1 MTFMRIA
8 FAIVL
13 SAIALTAPGCG
24 GGDGDFSGEPTMPDG
39 YKQFSG
45 NGVTF
50 AYPGDWEVRDDPD
63 AKGGPFVQILPPD
76 QSKTPYGIVQLSVTP
91 GAGDRFDS
99 LADQRR
105 VILRDVNEGKI
116 ESDDAVEIEGAE
128 KALRAV
134 VTTPPGQ
141 GNDPVEV
148 KADSLDVLRSNG
160 DLVVLTAAAP
170 QRGKPDLDPSAV
182 VESFRLAGS

>member
-1 MTFMRIA
+1 MRIA
-8 FAIVL
+8 VL
-13 SAIALTAPGCG
+13 SILVLVVAGCG
-24 GGDGDFSGEPTMPDG
+24 GRGDFSGEPTVPDG
-39 YKQFSG
+39 YERFSG
-45 NGVTF
+45 AGVTF
-50 AYPGDWEVRDDPD
+50 AYPRGWEVREETDED
-63 AKGGPFVQILPPD
+63 GGPFVQITPPD
-76 QSKTPYGIVQLSVTP
+76 QSKTPYGVVQLSVTP

-105 VILRDVNEGKI
+105 VVLRDVNDGKI
-116 ESDDAVEIEGAE
+116 ESDEEVDVEGAE

-148 KADSLDVLRSNG
+148 KADSLDVLRPNG

-170 QRGKPDLDPSAV
+170 QRGEPELDPAAV
-182 VESFRLAGS
+182 VESFRLSGQ

>member
-1 MTFMRIA
+1 
-8 FAIVL
+8 V
-13 SAIALTAPGCG
+13 
-24 GGDGDFSGEPTMPDG
+24 PDG

-45 NGVTF
+45 AGVTF
-50 AYPGDWEVRDDPD
+50 AYPGDWEVEQRDDPK
-63 AKGGPFVQILPPD
+63 AGPFVRILPPD
-76 QSKTPYGIVQLSVTP
+76 RSKTPYGIVQLSVTP
-91 GAGDRFDS
+91 QAGDRFES

-105 VILRDVNEGKI
+105 VLLRDVNDGKI

-134 VTTPPGQ
+134 VTTPPGR

-148 KADSLDVLRSNG
+148 KADTLDVLRSNG
-160 DLVVLTAAAP
+160 EMVVLTAAEP
-170 QRGKPDLDPSAV
+170 QRGEPELDAAAV

>member
-1 MTFMRIA
+1 MKRMRIA
-8 FAIVL
+8 FAIVVCL
-13 SAIALTAPGCG
+13 VAVAAAGCG
-24 GGDGDFSGEPTMPDG
+24 GGGGDFSGKPSMPDG

-45 NGVTF
+45 AGVTF
-50 AYPGDWEVRDDPD
+50 AYPGDWQVREETDPD
-63 AKGGPFVQILPPD
+63 GGPFVQILPPD
-76 QSKTPYGIVQLSVTP
+76 QSKTPYGVVQLSVTP
-91 GAGDRFDS
+91 DAGDRFES

-105 VILRDVNEGKI
+105 VILRDVNDGKI
-116 ESDDAVEIEGAE
+116 ESDDEVEIDGAE

-134 VTTPPGQ
+134 VTTPPGK

-170 QRGKPDLDPSAV
+170 QRGEPELDPSAV